1 VWSGR
6 PRGTVAEGV
15 RASEATRREAKG
27 TGSSAASPVPLLE
40 QAARPAASPRTSY
53 PLIWRVKRIR
63 PEWCGRRCRIVIH
76 GRAGNRLILPTPS
89 RGAADATPV
98 LTQISRRRGRIER
111 VQRGYTPIVE
121 LELQTGQY
129 VANVELEEL
138 GRYDRPDRL
147 AMDRLHRPAAAMTR
161 PPRVVFC
168 GSRSWVARDPIAHAS
183 RAFPLARS

>member
-138 GRYDRPDRL
+138 GRYDRPDRKTVDWRWT
-147 AMDRLHRPAAAMTR
+147 AYIV
-161 PPRVVFC
+161 PPLR
-168 GSRSWVARDPIAHAS
+168 
-183 RAFPLARS
+183 